1 MWLQAIME
9 TCVEIRICDVCVCV
23 WICVRVCVCVH
34 LCVFTSVYICVCVC
48 VCLHVSARVYVQI
61 IIWQE
66 AVVTSKHNN
75 CRIEMALLNLAN
87 ESYPNCQIKYIA
99 K

>member
-23 WICVRVCVCVH
+23 DLCTCMRMCAFVCIYKCV
-34 LCVFTSVYICVCVC
+34 YMCVC

-75 CRIEMALLNLAN
+75 CRIGMALLNLAN
-87 ESYPNCQIKYIA
+87 KSYPNCQIKYIA